1 MLQRLPMFVF
11 GTLRYGES
19 NHHFLEN
26 RYDKRLPAELVG
38 YVRVESELG
47 YPMIDLSS
55 EESVTGELFFLSE
68 ACYDQTMTDID
79 ELELLPPG
87 NTSANG
93 MKGKPSPFQHS
104 KESSPL
110 GSMLNQHTA
119 RTKISNSRF
128 IHDMTHF

>member
-1 MLQRLPMFVF
+1 MFVF

-87 NTSANG
+87 EHVGEWYERQTVTVSTLEGEFTAWVYV
-93 MKGKPSPFQHS
+93 KP
-104 KESSPL
+104 
-110 GSMLNQHTA
+110 
-119 RTKISNSRF
+119 
-128 IHDMTHF
+128 THG